1 MKLGTKFWWK
11 TYFWLMAAL
20 VVGAVFS
27 GLHFSETPELSDV
40 VDYGTWL
47 FSLIG
52 VFGFAYS
59 KIIMNK
65 RLWQVW
71 LPIVVLWDVGVLAK
85 QYVYEPVEME
95 PWFLA
100 LLAVIAGVLILPEYL
115 ALYFY
120 GYRSN
125 PLWASKSSI

>member
-1 MKLGTKFWWK
+1 
-11 TYFWLMAAL
+11 MAAL

-27 GLHFSETPELSDV
+27 DFLYSTSRDPLDV

-47 FSLIG
+47 FSLVG

-59 KIIMNK
+59 KIIVSK

-71 LPIVVLWDVGVLAK
+71 LPIVVLWDIGVLAK
-85 QYVYEPVEME
+85 EYIYEPVEME
-95 PWFLA
+95 SWFLV
-100 LLAVIAGVLILPEYL
+100 LMVIMAGILILPEYL

-125 PLWASKSSI
+125 PLWAAKSSLCKVQ